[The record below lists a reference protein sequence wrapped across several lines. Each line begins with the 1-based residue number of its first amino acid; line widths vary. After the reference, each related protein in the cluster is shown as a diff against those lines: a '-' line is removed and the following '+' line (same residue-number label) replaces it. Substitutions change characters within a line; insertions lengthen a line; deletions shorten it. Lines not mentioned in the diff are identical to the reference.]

1 MVVLCVCVKVRAAAV
16 CLCMHGGRPEAVGSR
31 STLKLLYLRKESENC
46 MSYKARHAML
56 STGLA
61 RPVEIGQERESIRNP
76 A

>member
-16 CLCMHGGRPEAVGSR
+16 CACVAPRGGRVAVE
-31 STLKLLYLRKESENC
+31 KAALYLRESENC
-46 MSYKARHAML
+46 MLSYKARHAML

-61 RPVEIGQERESIRNP
+61 RPVEIRQERKSIRNP